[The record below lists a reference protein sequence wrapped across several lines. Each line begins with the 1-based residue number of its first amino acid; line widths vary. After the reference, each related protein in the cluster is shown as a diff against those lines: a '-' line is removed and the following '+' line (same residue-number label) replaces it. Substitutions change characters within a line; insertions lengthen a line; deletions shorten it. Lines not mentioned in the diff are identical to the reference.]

1 VRPGRPPNCPVPFFF
16 VFVFLTS
23 LLLLPFF
30 LFFTFLFF
38 DNLPKP
44 NGETAQ
50 IDASVAV
57 WGREQGREGGS

>member
-16 VFVFLTS
+16 VFFNFPFVIAFLS
-23 LLLLPFF
+23 FF
-30 LFFTFLFF
+30 YFPFF